1 MLSYTRGPQ
10 IPILEK
16 TISEVLSETVRKNP
30 GGDAIVVRHQ
40 GIRYTWEQLELEVD
54 RVARGLR
61 GLGLEEGDRV
71 GVWATNCV
79 EWFVL
84 QMATARAGVV
94 MVNVNPAYRSH
105 ELRYVLRMSGIKALF
120 LRERDNRANYVEI
133 LAESRNGDPLP
144 LKHVIL
150 LGTGEWDRMLEGGV
164 AFEPPVPNPNAVANI
179 QYTSGTTG
187 SPKGVLLTHRNLV
200 NNGNGIAWGLKASPR
215 DRICSPVPFYHCFG
229 CVIGSMVS
237 ITSGATLVIPAPQ
250 FDALATMQA
259 IEEERA
265 TAIYGVPTMFIAEL
279 EHAEFKRFD
288 FSSVRTGVMAG
299 SPCPIEVMKRVMNE
313 MHCPEITIC
322 YGQTELSPVV
332 TMSRA
337 DDSMELRVQTIGCAM
352 PNTEIKI
359 ISTETGETVETGQ
372 PGELCSRGYMVMKGY
387 DGLEEA
393 TRQAVSEDGWLRT
406 GDLAIMQENGY
417 FRIRGRAKDTIIR
430 GGENIYPREIEEFY
444 HTHPKVADVYVVGL
458 PDERLGET
466 VCAWIKLKQGETASE
481 DEMRQF
487 AKGRVAYFKIP
498 QYIRFVDA
506 FPMTI
511 TSKVQ
516 KYLIRDHEIRERGLE
531 RAAGIETA

>member
-1 MLSYTRGPQ
+1 
-10 IPILEK
+10 K
-16 TISEVLSETVRKNP
+16 TISEVFEDTVGKFP
-30 GGDAIVVRHQ
+30 GQEAIVVRHQ
-40 GIRYTWEQLELEVD
+40 EVRYTWAQLAAEVD
-54 RVARGLR
+54 KTARGLR
-61 GLGLEEGDRV
+61 GLGLERGDRV

-79 EWFVL
+79 EWFLL
-84 QMATARAGVV
+84 QLATARARVV
-94 MVNVNPAYRSH
+94 LVNVNPAYRSH
-105 ELRYVLRMSGIKALF
+105 ELRYVLRQSGIKALF
-120 LRERDNRANYVEI
+120 LRESDARANYLQI
-133 LAESRNGDPLP
+133 LAESRDGEPLP
-144 LKHVIL
+144 LRDVVL
-150 LGTGEWDRMLEGGV
+150 LGGESWRRMIDGGV
-164 AFEPPVPNPNAVANI
+164 DFEAGPSDPQDVANI

-200 NNGNGIAWGLKASPR
+200 NNGNGIAWCLKASNQ

-237 ITSGATLVIPAPQ
+237 ITSGATLLVPAAQ
-250 FDALATMQA
+250 FDAEATMRA

-279 EHAEFKRFD
+279 EHPGFGRFD

-299 SPCPIEVMKRVMNE
+299 SPCPIKVMKRVMNE

-332 TMSRA
+332 TMSRV

-352 PNTEIKI
+352 PNTEIKV
-359 ISTETGETVETGQ
+359 ISTETGETVEAGQ
-372 PGELCSRGYMVMKGY
+372 PGELCARGYMVMKGY

-393 TRQAVSEDGWLRT
+393 TRQALSEDGWLRT

-430 GGENIYPREIEEFY
+430 GGENIYPREIEEFL

-466 VCAWIKLKQGETASE
+466 VCAWIKLKQGVTATE
-481 DEMRQF
+481 EEFRQYG
-487 AKGRVAYFKIP
+487 KGQVAYFKIP
-498 QYIRFVDA
+498 QYIRFVES

-516 KYLIRDHEIRERGLE
+516 KYLIREQEIRDRGLQH
-531 RAAGIETA
+531 AATIETA